1 MLNKQSVNFTPSQPN
16 QTYIYIYNKV
26 SCIYCK
32 FRLKHKRSMGDYG
45 WSMDFDTSQDIVAVE
60 DGRLLEYPIGLWVTM
75 GDYG

>member
-1 MLNKQSVNFTPSQPN
+1 MIGEL
-16 QTYIYIYNKV
+16 I
-26 SCIYCK
+26 
-32 FRLKHKRSMGDYG
+32 MGGYG